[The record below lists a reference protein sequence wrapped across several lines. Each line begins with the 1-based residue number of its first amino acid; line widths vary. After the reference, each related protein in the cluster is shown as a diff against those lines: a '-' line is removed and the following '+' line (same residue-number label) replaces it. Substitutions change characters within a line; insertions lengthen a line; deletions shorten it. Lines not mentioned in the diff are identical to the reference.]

1 MAEARRLSFED
12 LAIGQIFTSHGRTL
26 TETDLSLYSMLTG
39 DWHPIHA
46 DEGFARS
53 TRLGQRMFQGSFGIA
68 LAIALSADLME
79 LSNPIIAALGIRDWS
94 FKSPLV
100 IADTVHVELEIADK
114 RVTSD
119 GRRAV
124 IGRKLRLLKSD
135 KSVAQEGTADLM
147 VGL

>member
-1 MAEARRLSFED
+1 LAEARRLSFED
-12 LAIGQIFTSHGRTL
+12 LAIGQIFTSHSRTL

-46 DEGFARS
+46 DEDFAR
-53 TRLGQRMFQGSFGIA
+53 TTKLGQRMFQGSFGIA
-68 LAIALSADLME
+68 LAIALSADLMQ
-79 LSNPIIAALGIRDWS
+79 LRNPIIAALGIRDWS

-100 IADTVHVELEIADK
+100 VADTVHVELEIADK

-124 IGRKLRLLKSD
+124 IGRRLRLLKSD